1 MPEFNFL
8 PDLEWTTMKRVDPE
22 LVEIL
27 VCPDTKLN
35 VDLAPAETVEKI
47 NLAIKENQVLNVDG
61 QSVKEALQDGL
72 LREDDKIIYPVRDS
86 IPVMLIGEGIPM
98 EQFE

>member
-1 MPEFNFL
+1 
-8 PDLEWTTMKRVDPE
+8 MKRVDPE

-27 VCPDTKLN
+27 VCPNTKLN
-35 VDLAPAETVEKI
+35 VDLVPAETVEKI
-47 NLAIKENQVLNVDG
+47 NLAIKENIVLNVDG
-61 QSVKEALQDGL
+61 QSVNDPLQDGL

>member
-1 MPEFNFL
+1 
-8 PDLEWTTMKRVDPE
+8 MKRVDPE

-47 NLAIKENQVLNVDG
+47 NLVIKENIVLNVDG
-61 QSVKEALQDGL
+61 QSVNDPLQDGL

-98 EQFE
+98 DQFE

>member
-1 MPEFNFL
+1 
-8 PDLEWTTMKRVDPE
+8 MKRVDPE

-47 NLAIKENQVLNVDG
+47 NLAIKENIVLNVDR
-61 QSVKEALQDGL
+61 QSVNDPLQDGL

-98 EQFE
+98 DQFE

>member
-1 MPEFNFL
+1 
-8 PDLEWTTMKRVDPE
+8 MKRVDPE

-47 NLAIKENQVLNVDG
+47 NLAIKENIVLNVDG
-61 QSVKEALQDGL
+61 QSVNDPLQDGL
-72 LREDDKIIYPVRDS
+72 LREDDKIIYPIRDS

-98 EQFE
+98 DQFE

>member
-1 MPEFNFL
+1 
-8 PDLEWTTMKRVDPE
+8 MKRVDPE

-27 VCPDTKLN
+27 VCPNTKLN

-47 NLAIKENQVLNVDG
+47 NLTIKENIVLNVDG
-61 QSVKEALQDGL
+61 QSVNDPLQDGL

>member
-1 MPEFNFL
+1 
-8 PDLEWTTMKRVDPE
+8 MKRVDPE

-47 NLAIKENQVLNVDG
+47 NLAIKESIVLNIDG
-61 QSVKEALQDGL
+61 QSVKEPLQDGL
-72 LREDDKIIYPVRDS
+72 LRDDDKIIYPVRDS

>member
-1 MPEFNFL
+1 
-8 PDLEWTTMKRVDPE
+8 MKRVAPE

-47 NLAIKENQVLNVDG
+47 NLAIKENIVLNVDG
-61 QSVKEALQDGL
+61 QSVNDPLQDGL

-86 IPVMLIGEGIPM
+86 IPVMLIGEGISM
-98 EQFE
+98 DQFE

>member
-1 MPEFNFL
+1 
-8 PDLEWTTMKRVDPE
+8 MKRVDPE

-35 VDLAPAETVEKI
+35 VDLVPVETVEKI
-47 NLAIKENQVLNVDG
+47 NLAIKENIVLNVDG
-61 QSVKEALQDGL
+61 QSVNDPLQDGL

>member
-1 MPEFNFL
+1 
-8 PDLEWTTMKRVDPE
+8 MKRVDPE

-35 VDLAPAETVEKI
+35 VDLIPAETVEKI
-47 NLAIKENQVLNVDG
+47 NLAIKENIVLNVDG
-61 QSVKEALQDGL
+61 QSVNDPLQDGL

-98 EQFE
+98 DQFE

>member
-1 MPEFNFL
+1 
-8 PDLEWTTMKRVDPE
+8 MKRVDPE

-47 NLAIKENQVLNVDG
+47 NLAIKENIVLNVDG
-61 QSVKEALQDGL
+61 QSVNDPLQDGL

-86 IPVMLIGEGIPM
+86 IPVMLIGEGIKM
-98 EQFE
+98 DQFE

>member
-1 MPEFNFL
+1 
-8 PDLEWTTMKRVDPE
+8 MKKVDPE

-47 NLAIKENQVLNVDG
+47 NLAIKESIVLNVDG
-61 QSVKEALQDGL
+61 QSVKEPLQDGL

-98 EQFE
+98 DQFE

>member
-1 MPEFNFL
+1 
-8 PDLEWTTMKRVDPE
+8 MKRVDPE

-35 VDLAPAETVEKI
+35 VDLVPAETVEKI
-47 NLAIKENQVLNVDG
+47 NLAIKENTVLNVDG
-61 QSVKEALQDGL
+61 QSVNDPLQDGL

>member
-1 MPEFNFL
+1 
-8 PDLEWTTMKRVDPE
+8 MKRVDPE

-47 NLAIKENQVLNVDG
+47 NLAIKENTVLNVDG
-61 QSVKEALQDGL
+61 QSVNDPLQDGL

>member
-1 MPEFNFL
+1 
-8 PDLEWTTMKRVDPE
+8 MKRVDPE

-47 NLAIKENQVLNVDG
+47 NLAIKENIVLNVDG
-61 QSVKEALQDGL
+61 QSVNDPLQDGL

-86 IPVMLIGEGIPM
+86 IPVMLVGEGIPM
-98 EQFE
+98 DQFE

>member
-1 MPEFNFL
+1 
-8 PDLEWTTMKRVDPE
+8 MKRVDPE

-35 VDLAPAETVEKI
+35 VDLVPAETVDKI
-47 NLAIKENQVLNVDG
+47 NLAIKENIVLNVDG
-61 QSVKEALQDGL
+61 QSVNNPLQDGL
-72 LREDDKIIYPVRDS
+72 LREDYKIIYPVRDS
-86 IPVMLIGEGIPM
+86 IPIMLIGEGIPM

>member
-1 MPEFNFL
+1 M
-8 PDLEWTTMKRVDPE
+8 V
-22 LVEIL
+22 
-27 VCPDTKLN
+27 
-35 VDLAPAETVEKI
+35 AAETLDKI
-47 NLAIKENQVLNVDG
+47 NLAIKENNVLNIDG
-61 QSVKEALQDGL
+61 QSVKEPLQDGL

>member
-1 MPEFNFL
+1 
-8 PDLEWTTMKRVDPE
+8 MKRVDPE

-47 NLAIKENQVLNVDG
+47 NLAIKENIVLNVDG
-61 QSVKEALQDGL
+61 QSIKELLQDGL
-72 LREDDKIIYPVRDS
+72 LREDDKIIYPVRDC
-86 IPVMLIGEGIPM
+86 IPVMLVGEGIPM
-98 EQFE
+98 DQFE

>member
-1 MPEFNFL
+1 
-8 PDLEWTTMKRVDPE
+8 MKRVDPE

-35 VDLAPAETVEKI
+35 VDLVPAETVEKI
-47 NLAIKENQVLNVDG
+47 NLAIKGKQVHNLDG
-61 QSVKEALQDGL
+61 QSIKDPLQDGL

-98 EQFE
+98 DQFK

>member
-1 MPEFNFL
+1 
-8 PDLEWTTMKRVDPE
+8 MKRVDPE

-47 NLAIKENQVLNVDG
+47 NLAIKESIVLNVDG
-61 QSVKEALQDGL
+61 QYVKEPLQDGL

-98 EQFE
+98 DQFE

>member
-1 MPEFNFL
+1 
-8 PDLEWTTMKRVDPE
+8 MKRVDPE

-35 VDLAPAETVEKI
+35 VDLASAETVEKI
-47 NLAIKENQVLNVDG
+47 NLAIKESIVLNVDG
-61 QSVKEALQDGL
+61 QSVNDPLQDGL

>member
-1 MPEFNFL
+1 
-8 PDLEWTTMKRVDPE
+8 MKRVDPE

-47 NLAIKENQVLNVDG
+47 NLAIKENIVLNVDG
-61 QSVKEALQDGL
+61 QSVNDPLQDGL

-98 EQFE
+98 EQFEQM

>member
-1 MPEFNFL
+1 
-8 PDLEWTTMKRVDPE
+8 MKRVDPE

-47 NLAIKENQVLNVDG
+47 NLAIKENIVLNVDG
-61 QSVKEALQDGL
+61 QSIKEPLQDGL

>member
-1 MPEFNFL
+1 
-8 PDLEWTTMKRVDPE
+8 MKRVDPE

-47 NLAIKENQVLNVDG
+47 NLAIKENTVLNVDG
-61 QSVKEALQDGL
+61 QSVNDPLQDGL
-72 LREDDKIIYPVRDS
+72 LREDDTIIYPVRDS

-98 EQFE
+98 DQFE

>member
-1 MPEFNFL
+1 
-8 PDLEWTTMKRVDPE
+8 MKRVDPE

-47 NLAIKENQVLNVDG
+47 NLAIKESIVLNVDG
-61 QSVKEALQDGL
+61 QSVKEPLQDGL
-72 LREDDKIIYPVRDS
+72 LREDDKINN
-86 IPVMLIGEGIPM
+86 LIV
-98 EQFE
+98 FA

>member
-1 MPEFNFL
+1 
-8 PDLEWTTMKRVDPE
+8 MKRVDPE

-35 VDLAPAETVEKI
+35 VELVPAETVEKI
-47 NLAIKENQVLNVDG
+47 NLAIKESIVLNVDG
-61 QSVKEALQDGL
+61 QSVKEPLQDGL

>member
-1 MPEFNFL
+1 MPPF
-8 PDLEWTTMKRVDPE
+8 
-22 LVEIL
+22 
-27 VCPDTKLN
+27 
-35 VDLAPAETVEKI
+35 AETVEKI
-47 NLAIKENQVLNVDG
+47 NLAIKENIVLNVDG
-61 QSVKEALQDGL
+61 QSVNAPLQDGL

>member
-1 MPEFNFL
+1 
-8 PDLEWTTMKRVDPE
+8 MKRVDPE

-27 VCPDTKLN
+27 VCPNTKLN

-47 NLAIKENQVLNVDG
+47 NLAIKENIVLNVDG
-61 QSVKEALQDGL
+61 QSVNAPLQDGL

>member
-1 MPEFNFL
+1 
-8 PDLEWTTMKRVDPE
+8 MKRVDPE

-35 VDLAPAETVEKI
+35 VDLAPAETIEKI
-47 NLAIKENQVLNVDG
+47 NLAIKENTVLNVDG
-61 QSVKEALQDGL
+61 QSVNDPLQDGL

>member
-1 MPEFNFL
+1 
-8 PDLEWTTMKRVDPE
+8 MKRVDPE

-35 VDLAPAETVEKI
+35 VDLVPTETVEKI
-47 NLAIKENQVLNVDG
+47 NLAIKENIVLNVDG
-61 QSVKEALQDGL
+61 QSVNDLLQDGL

>member
-1 MPEFNFL
+1 
-8 PDLEWTTMKRVDPE
+8 MKRVDPE

-35 VDLAPAETVEKI
+35 VDLAPAETVEEI
-47 NLAIKENQVLNVDG
+47 NLAIKENIVLNVDG
-61 QSVKEALQDGL
+61 QSVKEPLQDGL

>member
-1 MPEFNFL
+1 
-8 PDLEWTTMKRVDPE
+8 MKRVDPE

-47 NLAIKENQVLNVDG
+47 NLAIKENIVLNVDE
-61 QSVKEALQDGL
+61 QSVNDPLQDGL

-98 EQFE
+98 DQFE

>member
-1 MPEFNFL
+1 
-8 PDLEWTTMKRVDPE
+8 MKRVDPE

-27 VCPDTKLN
+27 VCPNTKLN

-47 NLAIKENQVLNVDG
+47 NLAIKESIVLNVDG
-61 QSVKEALQDGL
+61 QSVKEPLQDGL

-86 IPVMLIGEGIPM
+86 IPIMLIGEGIPM
-98 EQFE
+98 DQFE

>member
-1 MPEFNFL
+1 
-8 PDLEWTTMKRVDPE
+8 MKRVDPE

-35 VDLAPAETVEKI
+35 VDLAPAETVEEI
-47 NLAIKENQVLNVDG
+47 NLAIKENIVLNVDG
-61 QSVKEALQDGL
+61 QSVNDPLQDGL

>member
-1 MPEFNFL
+1 
-8 PDLEWTTMKRVDPE
+8 MKRVDPE

-35 VDLAPAETVEKI
+35 VELVPAETVEKI
-47 NLAIKENQVLNVDG
+47 NLAIKENIVLNVDG
-61 QSVKEALQDGL
+61 QSVNDPLQDGL